1 MADSILILV
10 VDDHPVV
17 TSGLGA
23 MLFAEEG
30 LELAGTAESAEEAIS
45 FCDQNAP
52 DVILMDL
59 IMPGMNG
66 VEAIQTIVARHP
78 QTRIIALT
86 SFRESDL
93 VQAALKAGA
102 IGYMLKNATAAELVE
117 AIRAAHQGQTTLS
130 AEVTQVLVQSTVN
143 PPCKPDLTERE
154 IDVLALVTQGL
165 TNNQIAELLDISLS
179 TVQFHISNILSK
191 LGVSSR
197 VEAAVLAERL
207 NLLSKTG

>member
-1 MADSILILV
+1 MTDSIRVLV

-17 TSGLGA
+17 TSGLAA
-23 MLFAEEG
+23 MLYVTDG
-30 LELAGTAESAEEAIS
+30 LELAGTAESGESAIM
-45 FCDQNAP
+45 FCDQDPP

-59 IMPGMNG
+59 VMPGTNG
-66 VEAIQTIVARHP
+66 VNAIQTIRARHP

-102 IGYMLKNATAAELVE
+102 IGYMLKNATAAELVL
-117 AIRAAHQGQTTLS
+117 AIKAANRGETTLS
-130 AEVTQVLVQSTVN
+130 SEVTQVLVESAVN
-143 PPCKPDLTERE
+143 PPCKPDLTKRE
-154 IDVLALVTQGL
+154 IEVLALVTQGL
-165 TNNQIAELLDISLS
+165 TNNQIAEELSVSLS
-179 TVQFHISNILSK
+179 TVQFHISNVLSK

-207 NLLSKTG
+207 NLLSQTG

>member
-1 MADSILILV
+1 MADSIRVLV

-17 TSGLGA
+17 TRGLGA
-23 MLFAEEG
+23 MLFATEG
-30 LELAGTAESAEEAIS
+30 LDLVGTAESAEEAIQ
-45 FCDQNAP
+45 FCDQNRP
-52 DVILMDL
+52 DVILMDMV
-59 IMPGMNG
+59 MPGMNG
-66 VEAIQTIVARHP
+66 VEAIQTILARHP

-102 IGYMLKNATAAELVE
+102 TGYMLKNATAAELVA

-165 TNNQIAELLDISLS
+165 TNNQIAEELDISLS
-179 TVQFHISNILSK
+179 TVQFHISNIFSK

-207 NLLSKTG
+207 NLLSQTG